1 MFTRL
6 FIRRPRRLRHLRRL
20 AATAATAPATLT
32 RLPHRAASPRAARPE
47 AMAPGSAAG
56 AADTQELR
64 VRAWLHHNQYGSTG
78 RDEGVRR

>member
-32 RLPHRAASPRAARPE
+32 RLPHRSASPRAARPE
-47 AMAPGSAAG
+47 AMPGP

-64 VRAWLHHNQYGSTG
+64 VRAWLHHDQYGSTG
-78 RDEGVRR
+78 HDEGVRR